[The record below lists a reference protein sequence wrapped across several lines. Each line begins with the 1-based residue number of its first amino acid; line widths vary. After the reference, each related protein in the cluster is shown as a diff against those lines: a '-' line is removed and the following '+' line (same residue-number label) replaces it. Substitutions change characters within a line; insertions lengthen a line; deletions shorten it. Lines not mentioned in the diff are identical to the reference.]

1 MKNKYSWC
9 IFLML
14 TVSWL
19 ILTPIINAQ
28 SVLIGVSVSLLIVI
42 YSRDLAFSEKEI
54 PQLSL
59 KNLMTVIRFF
69 LRLLVEIVKS
79 NINVALIVLNPSL
92 PLSPRFIKVPVK
104 FNKDLVKVI
113 YGNAVTMTPGT
124 LTVDVSEDGF
134 LIHALTKEAAESM
147 TDSIIEYYCR
157 KLDDNLNKE
166 DI

>member
-14 TVSWL
+14 TVFWL